1 MNSSVALLTVILAR
15 LVKLSVFDQLEDP
28 RPCQRLSVRA
38 WCGLHLA
45 VGKSCDVVT
54 DYYAASDACPAP
66 FVIDTLVA
74 SSLFQFKACMLTAPC
89 HLVDCRVLVSLV
101 VRKVR
106 KVVPCGHAAQLNTL
120 PCNRSLDYFQESDC
134 LWLTRYFKA

>member
-38 WCGLHLA
+38 WRGLHLA
-45 VGKSCDVVT
+45 VEKSCDVVT

-66 FVIDTLVA
+66 FVITTLVA
-74 SSLFQFKACMLTAPC
+74 SSLLRLEACMCTAPC
-89 HLVDCRVLVSLV
+89 HSVECRVLVPLV
-101 VRKVR
+101 VRKGVQ
-106 KVVPCGHAAQLNTL
+106 CGHAAQLNTL
-120 PCNRSLDYFQESDC
+120 PCNRSLDYLQESDC
-134 LWLTRYFKA
+134 LWLKRYLKA